1 MLQEFIK
8 SISIVL
14 YEALCSH
21 IFLGAILQD
30 KITSRIKK
38 TIAVLALAAVFMGC
52 ALSTQILDQY
62 FLRSFVIILSIFV
75 YAIIMYEGKWMKKL
89 FIGAVFYGLMVCVDY
104 LCLIFIELF
113 VAEDLLKNPVFLV
126 IIVLLCKTILFLFV
140 LLLDFTWKEER
151 KVEVN
156 TSEWIL
162 LLVFPFL
169 TVAIMVVML
178 MSFREKSSYASY
190 LTVSIGMVIVNIVM
204 FGLMRYVSAREQK
217 MKQIQILQ
225 ERNRERINAYQEM
238 NIDYQ
243 NQKRI
248 LHDYSNQIHCIY
260 GLLQS
265 RKYQDAQEYA
275 TKLVGYMEE
284 NMEIIDVKNA
294 ILNVVLNQ
302 KYRTARNQNISIIF
316 QINNLTNIWIEDTDM
331 VIIMSNLLD
340 NAIEACRKLKENK
353 VIRLKIVR
361 EKMQLVLSV
370 QNPVANP
377 VEINQKQLK
386 TSKGDKKNHGIGL
399 KNVQM
404 VLEKYKG
411 FGNIYYR
418 DGWVYYTAIIP
429 KKEEI

>member
-1 MLQEFIK
+1 
-8 SISIVL
+8 
-14 YEALCSH
+14 
-21 IFLGAILQD
+21 
-30 KITSRIKK
+30 
-38 TIAVLALAAVFMGC
+38 
-52 ALSTQILDQY
+52 
-62 FLRSFVIILSIFV
+62 
-75 YAIIMYEGKWMKKL
+75 
-89 FIGAVFYGLMVCVDY
+89 
-104 LCLIFIELF
+104 
-113 VAEDLLKNPVFLV
+113 
-126 IIVLLCKTILFLFV
+126 
-140 LLLDFTWKEER
+140 
-151 KVEVN
+151 
-156 TSEWIL
+156 
-162 LLVFPFL
+162 
-169 TVAIMVVML
+169 MVVML

-284 NMEIIDVKNA
+284 NMEIIDVKNT